1 MTGWILAGGKFS
13 ADVQRLLD
21 NVSLGEHHFEIV
33 NCSEVCYG
41 IDHGLPAKIWL
52 RGKAVSP
59 PDFFLIADSEGGFV
73 FPFAQQLERLGVFN
87 YNSVAAK
94 QIAISKIATYQ
105 VLAKEGLPIVK
116 TLVFHKEMTKET
128 LLQQIGLPMILKPD
142 DGFGGTGVEL
152 VQSEAE
158 LDAALEKIKTSD
170 ALMLVQEYVA
180 TSKGRDLRVLTIDH
194 EAVFASQRT
203 ASNPDEFRSNLKV
216 GGNAKEY
223 ELTDE
228 IRTLCHKVSKAVG
241 LNMAGIDLLFGKNGF
256 VVGEINSTAGFDS
269 WLGKKDLFPLFLKSI
284 REEMLRRPLPY
295 WRFLELV
302 QQAEQVQLGTLLLG
316 LDNYF
321 FYKAVHSLFAHCA
334 KTQETLLLEMLQ
346 AAKDTEF
353 GKAHGFAEIKSIT
366 QYRERV
372 PLSSWEDYEDSVA
385 RLENAEGDILF
396 PGKAVFFY
404 RTSGTTAHYKY
415 VPESERETIARKCI
429 SRARNA
435 ENYVLF
441 TPAVAKKVFV
451 FANKSSLATTKG
463 GIPCGTASGRTG
475 ETIDPA
481 LKDALAYPLELA
493 NLFEG
498 DDFIYMM
505 LRCSLVQADI
515 TAVLGNNALMFKK
528 IVEYGQNNAD
538 QLVEDIRTGAC
549 RFALPP
555 ALQGELDKVL
565 APNPVRAKELAKLAE
580 DGKFTPK
587 YYWHKLMVAGFWLG
601 GSVGL
606 YVDEVRPY
614 LPETTRFMDVGYG
627 ASETKMNIPTQPDT
641 PAGALSIFS
650 GFFEFLPLDGGQ
662 PLLGHEL
669 KDGETY
675 EIVITTY
682 GGLYRYCL
690 KDLVRV
696 EGFTGDTP
704 NIYFVS
710 KLSDVANLAQEK
722 IPGVLLSA
730 AIREA
735 LAENGH
741 TCVCVQIHPHAGE
754 KRYVVCLELEDGNI
768 DPASLA
774 PQLEQ
779 ALCQKLPQYQIYRSK
794 MLTPL
799 TIKLM
804 KKNWAE
810 DLLARYAKG
819 HATAAQVKIP
829 VVIDALPEEEWWL

>member
-1 MTGWILAGGKFS
+1 MTGWLLTGGKFDT
-13 ADVQRLLD
+13 AAQRLLD
-21 NVSLGEHHFEIV
+21 NVNLGEHHFEIV
-33 NCSEVCYG
+33 NCGEVCYE
-41 IDHGLPAKIWL
+41 IDHELPAKLWL

-73 FPFAQQLERLGVFN
+73 FPLAQQLERLGVFN
-87 YNSVAAK
+87 YNSVEAK
-94 QIAISKIATYQ
+94 QIAMSKIATYQ

-142 DGFGGTGVEL
+142 DGFGGAGVEL
-152 VQSEAE
+152 VQSEVE

-180 TSKGRDLRVLTIDH
+180 TSKGRDLRVLTIAH
-194 EAVFASQRT
+194 EAVFAAQRT
-203 ASNPDEFRSNLKV
+203 AGNPEEFRSNLKV
-216 GGNAKEY
+216 GGQAEEY

-228 IRTLCHKVSKAVG
+228 IRRLCHRVSKAVG
-241 LNMAGIDLLFGKNGF
+241 LNMAGIDLLFGQNGF
-256 VVGEINSTAGFDS
+256 VVGEVNSSAGFDS

-284 REEMLRRPLPY
+284 RGEMLRRPLPH
-295 WRFLELV
+295 WRFLELLQNAGHV
-302 QQAEQVQLGTLLLG
+302 QMASLLLG
-316 LDNYF
+316 LEDYF
-321 FYKAVHSLFAHCA
+321 FYKAVHALFAHCA
-334 KTQETLLLEMLQ
+334 KTQETLLLEMLK

-353 GKAHGFAEIKSIT
+353 GKAHGFAGIRSIA

-372 PLSSWEDYEDSVA
+372 PLSSWEDYEDAVA

-415 VPESERETIARKCI
+415 VPESERESIARRCI
-429 SRARNA
+429 SRARNT
-435 ENYVLF
+435 ENFVLF
-441 TPAVAKKVFV
+441 TPAVATKVFV
-451 FANKSSLATTKG
+451 FANKSSVATTKG

-475 ETIDPA
+475 ETVDPA
-481 LKDALAYPLELA
+481 LKDALAYPIELA
-493 NLFEG
+493 NWFEG
-498 DDFIYMM
+498 DDLIYMM
-505 LRCSLVQADI
+505 LRCALVQAGM

-528 IVEYGQNNAD
+528 IIEYGQNNAG

-549 RFALPP
+549 RFDLPP
-555 ALQGELDKVL
+555 ALQGELAEAL
-565 APNPVRAKELAKLAE
+565 APNPARAEELAKLAE
-580 DGKFTPK
+580 EGRFTPK
-587 YYWHKLMVAGFWLG
+587 YYWPKLMVAGFWLG

-606 YVDEVRPY
+606 YVDEVRPC
-614 LPETTRFMDVGYG
+614 LPKATRFMDVGYG
-627 ASETKMNIPTQPDT
+627 ASETKMNVPTRPDT

-650 GFFEFLPLDGGQ
+650 GFFEFLPLEGGQ
-662 PLLGHEL
+662 PLLAHEL

-682 GGLYRYCL
+682 GGLYRYRL

-722 IPGVLLSA
+722 IPGALLSA
-730 AIREA
+730 AIREG

-741 TCVCVQIHPHAGE
+741 TCLCVQVHPHAGE
-754 KRYVVCLELEDGNI
+754 KRYVVCLELGDETA

-774 PQLEQ
+774 LQLEQ
-779 ALCQKLPQYQIYRSK
+779 ALCQKLPQYQIYRGK
-794 MLTPL
+794 VLAPL
-799 TIKLM
+799 SVKLM
-804 KKNWAE
+804 KKSWAE
-810 DLLARYAKG
+810 ELLTRYTKG

-829 VVIDALPEEEWWL
+829 VVIDVLPEEDWWR